1 MAKPRVTE
9 KSWRHTK
16 KGEANVKLGSEVTA
30 MRLDGR
36 TAIITGAASGFGAAM
51 SRRFSQE
58 GARVL
63 ACDWNGGA
71 VEKLCEE
78 LVAGGRAVR
87 AFEVDV
93 SKSDHVGRMVE
104 MAIGA
109 FGKVDILVNNAGI
122 SPKKEYLDYT
132 EADWDA
138 VHSVNLKGEFLCA
151 RAVSEHMMTN
161 RYGRIVNL
169 SSSAWRSG
177 GFAGGV
183 PYTAAKAG
191 VIGLTRALAKTLGP
205 YGITVNAIA
214 PGPSATQMTESWLAD
229 WSKTYLKHIPLGR
242 VGVPDDIANAALFLA
257 SDEAAYITG
266 ICLDVNG
273 GIAMGG

>member
-1 MAKPRVTE
+1 
-9 KSWRHTK
+9 
-16 KGEANVKLGSEVTA
+16 

-36 TAIITGAASGFGAAM
+36 TAIITGAGSGFGAAM
-51 SRRFSQE
+51 TRRFSEE

-63 ACDWNGGA
+63 ACDRNRSA
-71 VEKLCEE
+71 VEKLCDE
-78 LVAGGRAVR
+78 LVADGRPVR
-87 AFEVDV
+87 ALEVDV
-93 SKSDHVGRMVE
+93 AKSDQVAGMVE
-104 MAIGA
+104 AALAA
-109 FGKVDILVNNAGI
+109 FGKIDILVNNAGI
-122 SPKKEYLDYT
+122 SPKKDYLDYS
-132 EADWDA
+132 EEDWDA

-151 RAVSEHMMTN
+151 RAVSEHMMAN

-191 VIGLTRALAKTLGP
+191 VIGLTRALAKTLGA

-214 PGPSATQMTESWLAD
+214 PGPSATQMTETWLTE
-229 WSKTYLKHIPLGR
+229 WSKTFLEQIPLGR
-242 VGVPDDIANAALFLA
+242 VGEPDDIANAALFLA

-266 ICLDVNG
+266 ICLDDNG

>member
-1 MAKPRVTE
+1 
-9 KSWRHTK
+9 
-16 KGEANVKLGSEVTA
+16 

-36 TAIITGAASGFGAAM
+36 TAIVTGAGSGFGAAM
-51 SRRFSQE
+51 TRRFSRE
-58 GARVL
+58 GASVL
-63 ACDWNGGA
+63 ACDRNRSA
-71 VEKLCEE
+71 VEQLGEE
-78 LVAGGRAVR
+78 LVADGRSVR
-87 AFEVDV
+87 ALEVDV
-93 SKSDHVGRMVE
+93 ARSDQVAEMVE
-104 MAIGA
+104 TATDA
-109 FGKVDILVNNAGI
+109 FGRIDILVNNAGI
-122 SPKKEYLDYT
+122 SPKKEFLDYT
-132 EADWDA
+132 EEDWDA

-151 RAVSEHMMTN
+151 RAVSEHMMAN

-191 VIGLTRALAKTLGP
+191 VIGLTRALAKALGP

-214 PGPSATQMTESWLAD
+214 PGPSATQMTESWLAE
-229 WSKTYLKHIPLGR
+229 WSKTFLKQIPLGR
-242 VGVPDDIANAALFLA
+242 VGEPDDIANAALFLA

>member
-1 MAKPRVTE
+1 
-9 KSWRHTK
+9 
-16 KGEANVKLGSEVTA
+16 
-30 MRLDGR
+30 
-36 TAIITGAASGFGAAM
+36 
-51 SRRFSQE
+51 
-58 GARVL
+58 
-63 ACDWNGGA
+63 
-71 VEKLCEE
+71 
-78 LVAGGRAVR
+78 VR
-87 AFEVDV
+87 ALEVDV
-93 SKSDHVGRMVE
+93 AKSDQVAGMVE
-104 MAIGA
+104 AALAA
-109 FGKVDILVNNAGI
+109 FGKIDILVNNAGI
-122 SPKKEYLDYT
+122 SPKKDYLDYS
-132 EADWDA
+132 EEDWDA

-151 RAVSEHMMTN
+151 RAVSEHMMAN

-191 VIGLTRALAKTLGP
+191 VIGLTRALAKTLGA

-214 PGPSATQMTESWLAD
+214 PGPSATQMTETWLTE
-229 WSKTYLKHIPLGR
+229 WSKTFLEQIPLGR
-242 VGVPDDIANAALFLA
+242 VGEPDDIANAALFLA